1 MMKPVQQPSHS
12 ATLAD
17 IIARNDWQNQSVNAI
32 NRLKAHTPLHG
43 WPCENAARNEHLSPA
58 EISLNGE
65 WWFSYFSCPE
75 NVPETWLTETLPNA
89 KSLNVPS
96 TWQTEGY
103 DTPIY
108 TNIRYPIP
116 VNPPEVPHE
125 NPTGC
130 YSRDFII
137 PDDWQ
142 NTGQTRIIFGGV
154 DSAFHLWCNGRWIGY
169 SQDSRLPA
177 EFDLSDALHPGNN
190 RLCVL
195 VFRWSAGTYLED
207 QDMWRMSGI
216 FRPVTLLHLPT
227 QSIADYAIE
236 TALDDAFRRGTLS
249 ATVILHHVPAA
260 CGYRV
265 KTTLWRE
272 DEEIACATKDAGAGH
287 EGYAERLQIALT
299 IDNPLLW
306 SAEQP
311 WLYRLVISLLDEND
325 RLLVSEACDVGFRTI
340 VVQDDLLQ
348 VNGKPVLIRGV
359 NRHEHHPLTGHAITP
374 EDMLED
380 ILLMKQNNFNAVRC
394 SHYPN
399 QPQWYALCS
408 RYGLYVI
415 DEANIETHGMDPVD
429 RLSDDPLWL
438 AAYAGRVTRMV
449 LCNRNHP
456 SIIIWSLGNESGFGA
471 SHTALYNWV
480 KQQDPTRPVQ
490 YEGGG
495 ADTRATDI
503 ICPMYARVDTTLE
516 ENPPKWAIKKW
527 LSLPGEN
534 RPLIL
539 CEYAH
544 AMGNSLGNIADYW
557 RAFREYPRL
566 QGGFIWDW
574 ADQCLTRYDDEG
586 NPWWAYGGDFGDTPN
601 DRQFCMN
608 GLVFPDRTPHPSLIE
623 AKYHQQ
629 FFQFQLISTRPL
641 TIAVTSE
648 YLFRASDNERL
659 YWAIEARGD
668 VRQQGTL
675 PLLLAPGE
683 TRQIVLC
690 ATGFDAQP
698 GDDMVWLNISVEHI
712 APTAWA
718 EAGHCCAREQWSLPT
733 PLPALQGTELIAAPE
748 LCATDRYYQIAWQN
762 QQWQI
767 CRHSGA
773 LTQWRVDGEPQFLEP
788 LVDQFMR
795 APLDNDVGS
804 GDPACMNM
812 NVWDGRWKA
821 AGLYDLA
828 HHCHSCTADTTHSGV
843 VVNSLHAY
851 YLPTDGDRHQPMI
864 ISQWTMT
871 IDHAGQLQVAID
883 VKRDMTLPP
892 LPRIGA
898 VCQLVANDSPVTW
911 LGRGPH
917 ENYPDRKSSA
927 HFSRWTL
934 PLSAMTTPYISPSEN
949 GLRCDTRALLWHDW
963 QVTGR
968 FHFSLSPYG
977 RRQLMTTSHW
987 HQMQQEK
994 GVWLTLDGF
1003 HMGVG
1008 GDDSWTMSVHP
1019 EYLLQEPEY
1028 HWSFTL
1034 AHR

>member
-1 MMKPVQQPSHS
+1 
-12 ATLAD
+12 
-17 IIARNDWQNQSVNAI
+17 
-32 NRLKAHTPLHG
+32 
-43 WPCENAARNEHLSPA
+43 
-58 EISLNGE
+58 
-65 WWFSYFSCPE
+65 Y
-75 NVPETWLTETLPNA
+75 
-89 KSLNVPS
+89 
-96 TWQTEGY
+96 
-103 DTPIY
+103 
-108 TNIRYPIP
+108 
-116 VNPPEVPHE
+116 
-125 NPTGC
+125 
-130 YSRDFII
+130 
-137 PDDWQ
+137 
-142 NTGQTRIIFGGV
+142 RI
-154 DSAFHLWCNGRWIGY
+154 
-169 SQDSRLPA
+169 
-177 EFDLSDALHPGNN
+177 
-190 RLCVL
+190 
-195 VFRWSAGTYLED
+195 
-207 QDMWRMSGI
+207 
-216 FRPVTLLHLPT
+216 
-227 QSIADYAIE
+227 
-236 TALDDAFRRGTLS
+236 
-249 ATVILHHVPAA
+249 
-260 CGYRV
+260 
-265 KTTLWRE
+265 KTTLWRGE
-272 DEEIACATKDAGAGH
+272 HEIASATEHVGRGH
-287 EGYAERLQIALT
+287 NDYAERLNLQLT
-299 IDNPLLW
+299 VDKPLLW

-311 WLYRLVISLLDEND
+311 WLYRVVISLLDAND
-325 RLLVSEACDVGFRTI
+325 QAIVSEACDVGFRKI
-340 VVQDDLLQ
+340 EVQDGLLK

-359 NRHEHHPLTGHAITP
+359 NRHEHHPLTGHTVSYA
-374 EDMLED
+374 DMVQD

-415 DEANIETHGMDPVD
+415 DEANIESHGMEPVN

-438 AAYAGRVTRMV
+438 AAYAERVTRMV
-449 LCNRNHP
+449 LCNRNHT

-471 SHTALYNWV
+471 THTALYNWV

-495 ADTRATDI
+495 ANTQATDI

-516 ENPPKWAIKKW
+516 ENPPKWSIKKW

-544 AMGNSLGNIADYW
+544 AMGNSLGNFADYW

-574 ADQCLTRYDDEG
+574 ADQCLTRYDAQG

-608 GLVFPDRTPHPSLIE
+608 GVVFPDRTPHPSLSE

-629 FFQFQLISTRPL
+629 YFQFQLLSTQPL
-641 TIAVTSE
+641 TIAVSSE
-648 YLFRASDNERL
+648 FLFRNSDNERL
-659 YWAIEARGD
+659 YWAIEAQGE

-683 TRQIVLC
+683 TQQIVLS

-698 GDDMVWLNISVEHI
+698 DDEMVWLNLRVEHI
-712 APTAWA
+712 ATTAWA
-718 EAGHCCAREQWSLPT
+718 EAGHCCAQEQWHLPT
-733 PLPALQGTELIAAPE
+733 PLPAVKAVKFIAAPE
-748 LCATDRYYQIAWQN
+748 LCTTDQYYQIDWQN
-762 QQWQI
+762 QQWQV
-767 CRHSGA
+767 CRETGA
-773 LTQWRVDGEPQFLEP
+773 LSQWRVDGEPQLLEP

-804 GDPACMNM
+804 GDPATLNM
-812 NVWDGRWKA
+812 NIWDGRWKA

-828 HHCHSCTADTTHSGV
+828 HHCHRSTAEATQDGIV
-843 VVNSLHAY
+843 VKALHAY
-851 YLPTDGDRHQPMI
+851 YLATDSDHQQPII

-871 IDHAGQLQVAID
+871 VDNAGQLQVAID
-883 VKRDMTLPP
+883 VKRDMRLPP

-898 VCQLVANDSPVTW
+898 VCQLVSDNSPVTW

-917 ENYPDRKSSA
+917 ENYPDRLSA
-927 HFSRWTL
+927 AQFSRWTQ
-934 PLSAMTTPYISPSEN
+934 PLSAMTTPYISPCEN
-949 GLRCDTRALLWHDW
+949 GLRCDTRVLSWQRW
-963 QVTGR
+963 QVRGH

-977 RRQLMTTSHW
+977 RRQLMETSHW
-987 HQMQQEK
+987 HLMQEEK

-1034 AHR
+1034 AYQ